1 MESTNKIESTED
13 VNISDNPFQVDFT
26 DKKIVVKPS
35 VVSQKLDLDMN
46 DSVGSGGSII
56 GRLITF
62 TNADATPSVKN
73 ANLCITTGTTTI
85 TDFDDGVVGQIITI
99 KATGNITITDGAPI
113 ILSGSANYSMTDTDT
128 LTLAMFD
135 DQVWQE
141 IGRSVN

>member
-1 MESTNKIESTED
+1 MESTNKIEPVENKD
-13 VNISDNPFQVDFT
+13 IGDNPFQVDFVS
-26 DKKIVVKPS
+26 KKVVIRPS
-35 VVSQKLDLDMN
+35 VVNQKLDLDMN
-46 DSVGSGGSII
+46 DSVGSGGSVIE
-56 GRLITF
+56 RLITF
-62 TNADATPSVKN
+62 TDEDTTPSVKN

-113 ILSGSANYSMTDTDT
+113 ILSGSANYEMTDTDT

-141 IGRSVN
+141 ISRSVN